1 MKRSRFLFGLMV
13 AVAVAVVA
21 ISATAVFAGTYRSP
35 SKDAACDG
43 SNCYDNFGLE
53 VQSSGSPGGGPCS
66 VVYYSYIGW
75 DLTSETGTW
84 QSASLKL
91 TAYDITGGEAPFT
104 FKLYPVNND
113 TWTEGGAD
121 PGYDE
126 STELAS
132 VTDDLT
138 DNEIEFKDDA
148 SNTLGTYFLNKK
160 GSVASVALVMTD
172 GCGTISGDVKFEDI
186 EGTGGS
192 APQSANEADL
202 IFWTGSG
209 ATAVSLSSLN
219 ANGATP
225 NWPLY
230 AGLAALAAL
239 VLVAAGFGIRRF
251 NS

>member
-1 MKRSRFLFGLMV
+1 MKRSRFLSALI
-13 AVAVAVVA
+13 VVA
-21 ISATAVFAGTYRSP
+21 AIVAITATVVFAGTYRSP
-35 SKDAACDG
+35 SKDTACDK
-43 SNCYDNFGLE
+43 SNCFDNVGLE
-53 VQSSGSPGGGPCS
+53 VQASGSPGGGACS

-75 DLTSETGTW
+75 DLTSENRTW

-91 TAYDITGGEAPFT
+91 TAYDITGGQAPFT

-113 TWTEGGAD
+113 TWTEDGPD
-121 PGYDE
+121 PGYD
-126 STELAS
+126 SNTELAS

-138 DNEIEFKDDA
+138 DNTIEFKDDS
-148 SNTLGTYFLNKK
+148 SNKLGTYFLNKR
-160 GSVASVALVMTD
+160 GGVASVALVMTD

-192 APQSANEADL
+192 APNSANEADL
-202 IFWTGSG
+202 IFYTGSG
-209 ATAVSLSSLN
+209 ATAVTFHAAQ
-219 ANGATP
+219 ANNTTP

-239 VLVAAGFGIRRF
+239 VLAAVAFGVRRF